1 VEDTLELLLK
11 MVVQVVEVHLILV
24 RGQETLPQQVLLKEI
39 MVVLEIHHHLK
50 NQVVAVVEQLL
61 LVLMHLALVELVE
74 LAVLV
79 HQIQF

>member
-1 VEDTLELLLK
+1 MEDTLELLLK
-11 MVVQVVEVHLILV
+11 MVVQVVEVHIILV
-24 RGQETLPQQVLLKEI
+24 QDQETLLQQIHLKVE
-39 MVVLEIHHHLK
+39 MVALEIHHHLK
-50 NQVVAVVEQLL
+50 NQVEVEVEQLL

>member
-11 MVVQVVEVHLILV
+11 MVVQVVEVHIILV
-24 RGQETLPQQVLLKEI
+24 QDQETLLRQTPLKVI
-39 MVVLEIHHHLK
+39 MVALEIHHHLK

>member
-1 VEDTLELLLK
+1 
-11 MVVQVVEVHLILV
+11 MVA
-24 RGQETLPQQVLLKEI
+24 
-39 MVVLEIHHHLK
+39 LEIHHHLK

>member
-1 VEDTLELLLK
+1 MEDTLELLLK